1 MLPTPDDFMSRWGYL
16 GIVVFLVLTGCGLP
30 IPEEVPI
37 VAAGWWS
44 SPQQGRLDPWIAL
57 LSCFVGAI
65 VGDIVMYGIGRRF
78 GRRLL
83 QNRAF
88 FARFLSPEK
97 EQHIEE
103 MFRHHGLKVLFVSRF
118 LIGVRS
124 TIYLTAGILKVP
136 FRRFV
141 IVDMFCAA
149 VMISV
154 FFGLAYFFSNHVLQW
169 IRQAEQAV
177 TITIG
182 VLAAVAFAAYR
193 VYRRRRA
200 NEERLKELAAARDE
214 DRVERSVA

>member
-37 VAAGWWS
+37 VAAGWWA
-44 SPQQGRLDPWIAL
+44 SPQQGRLDPWL
-57 LSCFVGAI
+57 GLVSCFVGAI

-83 QNRAF
+83 QKRAF
-88 FARFLSPEK
+88 FAHFLSPEK

-103 MFRHHGLKVLFVSRF
+103 MFRHHGLKLLFVSRF
-118 LIGVRS
+118 LIGIRS
-124 TIYLTAGILKVP
+124 TVYLTAGILKVP

-141 IVDMFCAA
+141 LVDMFCAG

-154 FFGLAYFFSNHVLQW
+154 FYGLAYFFSNHVLTW
-169 IRQAEQAV
+169 IRQAEWAA
-177 TITIG
+177 TIVI
-182 VLAAVAFAAYR
+182 AAVAAGALVAYR

-200 NEERLKELAAARDE
+200 AEKKLESLAAARTESD
-214 DRVERSVA
+214 VERSVA